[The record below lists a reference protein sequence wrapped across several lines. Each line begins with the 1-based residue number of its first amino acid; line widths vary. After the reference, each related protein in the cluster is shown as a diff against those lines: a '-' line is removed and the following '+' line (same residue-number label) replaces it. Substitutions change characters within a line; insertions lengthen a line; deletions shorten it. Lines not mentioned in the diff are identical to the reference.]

1 MLICQLRKL
10 FNKKKNLKINIF
22 MNKNKIYK
30 HFKLIHVGITQLAI
44 IYFHRLLSVRRVLFV
59 NEKKITL

>member
-30 HFKLIHVGITQLAI
+30 HFKLIRVGITQLAI
-44 IYFHRLLSVRRVLFV
+44 IHFHRLQSVRKVLFV